1 MYSWF
6 QTVDSDK
13 SGQITAMELQQAL
26 TNGNWSH
33 FNPETCRLMIGKY
46 ILLKSQQSLFSP
58 GLFDQDNSGTID
70 LKEFQQLWTY
80 INQWR
85 GVFDRYDRDKSGN
98 IDCNELFTGKSTLN
112 HKTCYYDCVHVAYNE
127 MGFRVSMQFCQMI
140 VVRFDRLNKRSLK
153 FDDFIQTCV
162 MLRSLTDAFRARDT
176 NLDGTIH
183 VGYED
188 FMTMAISNKP

>member
-1 MYSWF
+1 
-6 QTVDSDK
+6 
-13 SGQITAMELQQAL
+13 
-26 TNGNWSH
+26 
-33 FNPETCRLMIGKY
+33 
-46 ILLKSQQSLFSP
+46 
-58 GLFDQDNSGTID
+58 
-70 LKEFQQLWTY
+70 
-80 INQWR
+80 
-85 GVFDRYDRDKSGN
+85 
-98 IDCNELFTGKSTLN
+98 
-112 HKTCYYDCVHVAYNE
+112 

-162 MLRSLTDAFRARDT
+162 MLRSLTDAFKLRDT